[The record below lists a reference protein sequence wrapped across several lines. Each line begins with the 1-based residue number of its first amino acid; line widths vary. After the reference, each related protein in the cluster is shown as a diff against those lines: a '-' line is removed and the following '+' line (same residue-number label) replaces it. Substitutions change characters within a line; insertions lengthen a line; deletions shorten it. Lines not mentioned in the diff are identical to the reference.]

1 MKKTG
6 NKGKTTGKALVKTKY
21 TTILT
26 PLRDPDT
33 IDDRPCLIILT
44 AENCGACV
52 DMKTKRLPEYIEK
65 NFSAQYNIIPFVI
78 SDLSFSIPDVHPIFN
93 RIPGYPCFMFML
105 APTYRK
111 LFRSVGDANAD
122 VANVISDIR
131 VFNAIA
137 ASDGAFVST
146 DEYRNYATGMPDFLE
161 KSLVALGGKKE
172 DPIVGY
178 SVVRSTPK
186 ANFRG

>member
-1 MKKTG
+1 MNKTG
-6 NKGKTTGKALVKTKY
+6 NKGKKTNKTAPKAKY
-21 TTILT
+21 TTIVT

-33 IDDRPCLIILT
+33 IDNRPCLVILT
-44 AENCGACV
+44 AENCGACIHI
-52 DMKTKRLPEYIEK
+52 KNIRLLEYIEK
-65 NFSAQYNIIPFVI
+65 NFSSQYNIIPFVI
-78 SDLSFSIPDVHPIFN
+78 SDLGLPIPDVHPIFN

-111 LFRSVGDANAD
+111 LFRSVDDENSD

-131 VFNAIA
+131 VLNAIA
-137 ASDGAFVST
+137 TGNGAFVET
-146 DEYRNYATGMPDFLE
+146 DEYRNYTTGVPEFLE

-178 SVVRSTPK
+178 SVIRSTPK